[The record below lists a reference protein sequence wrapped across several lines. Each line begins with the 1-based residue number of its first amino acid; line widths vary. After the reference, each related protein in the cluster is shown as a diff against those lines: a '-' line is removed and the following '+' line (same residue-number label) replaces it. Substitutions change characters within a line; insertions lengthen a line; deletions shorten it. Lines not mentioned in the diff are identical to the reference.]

1 MEIMF
6 LHHRD
11 DGFIGVLQVEPGTTL
26 SNFLSSQIGGFNSS
40 DCTVRVNREQVSSF
54 DYVLQNNDK
63 VTVTPSKVTG
73 AL

>member
-11 DGFIGVLQVEPGTTL
+11 DGFVGPVEVEPGTTL
-26 SNFLSSQIGGFNSS
+26 RTFLTKQIGGFDSS
-40 DCTVRVNREQVSSF
+40 NCTVRLNRDQVSSF
-54 DYVLQNNDK
+54 DCVLQDGDK
-63 VTVTPSKVTG
+63 VAVTPSKVTG